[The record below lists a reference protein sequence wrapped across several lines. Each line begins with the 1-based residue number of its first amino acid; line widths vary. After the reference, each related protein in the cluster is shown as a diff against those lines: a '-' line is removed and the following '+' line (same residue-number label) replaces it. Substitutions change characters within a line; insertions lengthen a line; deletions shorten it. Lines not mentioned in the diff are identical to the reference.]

1 MRGREQTMHRVR
13 SSTTN
18 AVRTPRRLRA
28 SWRFRV
34 GAVAGLGLATTVAL
48 LPGGPAFGAGVNH
61 RRPDPPLQAAHVASL
76 TRGGKPVLSNQPA
89 DYIPATIGG
98 KAVVLDPRSTV
109 GVHTDPSCPI
119 PPEGVVVDPLPSP
132 SADAVQLALGGLW
145 DCPAGSPVPTGFVA
159 GIDAVKAAPTV
170 SKLSK
175 KSLYAIPTSAESVP
189 ADAGSVKTTTVKVN
203 GKRVKVFTYRMTIPI
218 GPNAAFEAAST
229 EPHAH
234 LLVSATTPSGTN
246 PVPYLTA
253 MLKAGAGKAPRA
265 G

>member
-1 MRGREQTMHRVR
+1 V
-13 SSTTN
+13 
-18 AVRTPRRLRA
+18 
-28 SWRFRV
+28 
-34 GAVAGLGLATTVAL
+34 
-48 LPGGPAFGAGVNH
+48 
-61 RRPDPPLQAAHVASL
+61 SL

-98 KAVVLDPRSTV
+98 KTVVIDPRSSV
-109 GVHTDPSCPI
+109 GHTDPACVI
-119 PPEGVVVDPLPSP
+119 PPEGAVVDPLPSP
-132 SADAVQLALGGLW
+132 SDAVQLALGGLW
-145 DCPAGSPVPTGFVA
+145 DCPSGAPAGTGFTA

-175 KSLYAIPTSAESVP
+175 KSLYAPPNPV
-189 ADAGSVKTTTVKVN
+189 DVGSVKTTTVKVN
-203 GKRVKVFTYRMTIPI
+203 GKRVKVFTYRTTIPT
-218 GPNAAFEAAST
+218 GPNAAFEVAST

-253 MLKAGAGKAPRA
+253 MLKAGAGKTQRA